1 MKNRRGKMTKRK
13 RELLLKEE
21 FEMTKALRNLRGMQD
36 LLPDLCARLNVV
48 RDVGLRVASRYGYQ
62 EVL

>member
-1 MKNRRGKMTKRK
+1 MTKRK